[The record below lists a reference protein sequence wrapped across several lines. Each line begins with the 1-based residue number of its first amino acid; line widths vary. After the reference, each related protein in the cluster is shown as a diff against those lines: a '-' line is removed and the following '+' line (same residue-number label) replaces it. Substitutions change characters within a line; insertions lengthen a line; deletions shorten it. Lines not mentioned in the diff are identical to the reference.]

1 MVFDLGDG
9 RERNLHDLPVRDLH
23 LHAGRGEGLSRLHAP
38 HCSSHAPAVRR
49 DDFHVV
55 FAIKR
60 LECCEGFG
68 DFHSTILLISS
79 QLLPLCGGKSIQQ
92 PNATGKHYLAY
103 RTCPCILRVRLRKGG
118 SGMSQVSETVCSN
131 CHSTMPAELRFCR
144 NCGFRLT
151 GSTGAY
157 TGSPYPSTAVA
168 ESAAGKKKR
177 RLSGMSWIFVG
188 LLVFFVGAAA
198 FTALIAPMRKASNI
212 VQRAAVVKSYIG
224 VDGFTN
230 TDQGVAFD
238 AITTPGGPADQAG
251 LVGGDV
257 ILSFDGQPIHDEDQ
271 IEELMT
277 KTPVG
282 KTVDIEYL
290 RDGQKKTAK
299 LTTISQEDN
308 KRLTREFERRPEG
321 RAHFGY
327 EDGDAER
334 VQVPGSNLYGVK
346 LGTILRSRPADLAGV
361 KEGDIVTAFDGIP
374 IRTSDE
380 LLMRVRRALPYSTV
394 TLSIVRKGENES
406 DPIQKLEIPVK
417 MGKQ

>member
-1 MVFDLGDG
+1 
-9 RERNLHDLPVRDLH
+9 
-23 LHAGRGEGLSRLHAP
+23 
-38 HCSSHAPAVRR
+38 
-49 DDFHVV
+49 
-55 FAIKR
+55 
-60 LECCEGFG
+60 
-68 DFHSTILLISS
+68 
-79 QLLPLCGGKSIQQ
+79 
-92 PNATGKHYLAY
+92 
-103 RTCPCILRVRLRKGG
+103 
-118 SGMSQVSETVCSN
+118 MSQVSETVCSN

-151 GSTGAY
+151 GSTGGY
-157 TGSPYPSTAVA
+157 TGTQQPGTAAVA
-168 ESAAGKKKR
+168 ESAAVPKKKR

-198 FTALIAPMRKASNI
+198 FTALITPLRRSNNI
-212 VQRAAVVKSYIG
+212 VQRTAVVKASIG
-224 VDGFTN
+224 ADQFDN
-230 TDQGVAFD
+230 TDQGVIFESGG
-238 AITTPGGPADQAG
+238 TPGGPADQAG

-257 ILSFDGQPIHDEDQ
+257 IVKIDGQPVHEEDQ
-271 IEELMT
+271 IDELLT
-277 KTPVG
+277 KTPIG
-282 KTVDIEYL
+282 KTVEVEYI

-308 KRLTREFERRPEG
+308 RKLYREFERRPEG

-334 VQVPGSNLYGVK
+334 VPVPGTNIYGVK

-361 KEGDIVTAFDGIP
+361 KEGDIVTAFDGVP

-394 TLSIVRKGENES
+394 TLTIMRPGETEGA
-406 DPIQKLEIPVK
+406 PLQKLEIPVK